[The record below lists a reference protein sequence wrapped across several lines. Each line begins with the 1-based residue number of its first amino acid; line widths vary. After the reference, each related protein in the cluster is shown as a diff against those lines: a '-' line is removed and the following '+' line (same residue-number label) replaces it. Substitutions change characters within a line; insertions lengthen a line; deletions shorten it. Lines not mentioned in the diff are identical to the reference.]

1 MRRLWSYQS
10 YRLWTSLMSVQSLQS
25 FYSYGMNQE
34 QTKWQVC
41 LVDIWSDGKASLI
54 VMAQFD
60 NETDAIEKQKELQM
74 DKDA

>member
-1 MRRLWSYQS
+1 
-10 YRLWTSLMSVQSLQS
+10 MSVESLQS

-60 NETDAIEKQKELQM
+60 NEIDAIEKQKELQM

>member
-1 MRRLWSYQS
+1 
-10 YRLWTSLMSVQSLQS
+10 MSVQSLQS

>member
-1 MRRLWSYQS
+1 MRGLWSHQS
-10 YRLWTSLMSVQSLQS
+10 YRLWTSCMSVQSLQS

-60 NETDAIEKQKELQM
+60 NEADAIEKQKQLQS

>member
-1 MRRLWSYQS
+1 MRRVRSNQQN
-10 YRLWTSLMSVQSLQS
+10 RLRTSRMSVQSLQS
-25 FYSYGMNQE
+25 FYSYGMNQDE
-34 QTKWQVC
+34 TKWQVC

-60 NETDAIEKQKELQM
+60 NEADAIKKQKELQM

>member
-1 MRRLWSYQS
+1 
-10 YRLWTSLMSVQSLQS
+10 MSVQSLQS

-60 NETDAIEKQKELQM
+60 NEADAIEKQKELQRH
-74 DKDA
+74 KDA

>member
-1 MRRLWSYQS
+1 MRRLWSYQQN
-10 YRLWTSLMSVQSLQS
+10 RLRTSRMSVQSLQS
-25 FYSYGMNQE
+25 FYSYGMNQDE
-34 QTKWQVC
+34 TKWQVC

-60 NETDAIEKQKELQM
+60 NEADAIEKQKELQR

>member
-1 MRRLWSYQS
+1 
-10 YRLWTSLMSVQSLQS
+10 MSVQSLQS

-34 QTKWQVC
+34 KTKWQVC

-60 NETDAIEKQKELQM
+60 NEADAIEKQKELQS

>member
-1 MRRLWSYQS
+1 
-10 YRLWTSLMSVQSLQS
+10 MSVQSLQS
-25 FYSYGMNQE
+25 FYSYGLNQE

-60 NETDAIEKQKELQM
+60 NEFDAIEKQKELQR
-74 DKDA
+74 DKDAEV